1 MKQEYTD
8 KMNYYQSKDYESL
21 LKEKNVLD
29 AKQFLYT
36 SMLYLNYTVIA
47 AKLYE
52 DIGKKTI
59 SENPENSFYN
69 SVNVLEWHYNAHT
82 ILNKCALEWFSH
94 ISNAL
99 DCLLQY
105 INSALN
111 LGIPTK
117 TVGYKMVV
125 DKVKNMGD
133 IICSI
138 NNLWSNDTVVH
149 IQSIYNYSKHTLN
162 LYGGSS
168 FIDTLNGQRD
178 ILIPC
183 FRYREKEYPEK
194 AVSSFIDFYESF
206 IGLYLDVLNHIDTE
220 ISGRTSVSN
229 RYYIDAMKI
238 DEHLMGELSLPQSIT
253 LNAKFKED
261 GVHIEK
267 FWIENPS
274 FPLTG
279 EIQIMPSHSKNI
291 GQHMGKIDI
300 IEIKSNNQFIG
311 RLELQSKVDNSILAY
326 HKYKFISDSNTTMNT

>member
-52 DIGKKTI
+52 DIGKKTFSEN
-59 SENPENSFYN
+59 SENPFYN
-69 SVNVLEWHYNAHT
+69 SVNVLEWNYNAHT
-82 ILNKCALEWFSH
+82 LLNKCALEWISH

-111 LGIPTK
+111 LNIPTK
-117 TVGYKMVV
+117 SVGLKNVV
-125 DKVKNMGD
+125 DKIKNMGE
-133 IICSI
+133 INHSI

-149 IQSIYNYSKHTLN
+149 IQSIYNYSKHTLA

-168 FIDTLNGQRD
+168 FTDVINGQRD
-178 ILIPC
+178 ILIPN
-183 FRYREKEYPEK
+183 FRYKGNEYPEK
-194 AVSSFIDFYESF
+194 SVTGFIDFYETF
-206 IGLYLDVLNHIDTE
+206 IGLYLDVLDHIDE
-220 ISGRTSVSN
+220 ILSGRTPVPN

-238 DEHLMGELSLPQSIT
+238 DEHLMGELSLPQSLI

-261 GVHIEK
+261 GEHIEK
-267 FWIENPS
+267 FWIENPA

-300 IEIKSNNQFIG
+300 IEIKSNNQFVG

-326 HKYKFISDSNTTMNT
+326 HKYKFISDSNSTITT